1 MPILLKPP
9 FKQDIM
15 TVEDK
20 SVERRSMMNLKMW
33 IPIVA
38 IVSVAV
44 MVIWGFVANSWQY
57 CWLSVFVGGIVMAIL
72 SIVNANMKKK

>member
-57 CWLSVFVGGIVMAIL
+57 CWLSVFAGGIVMAIL
-72 SIVNANMKKK
+72 SIVNANMKTK

>member
-20 SVERRSMMNLKMW
+20 SVERWSMMNLKMW

-57 CWLSVFVGGIVMAIL
+57 CWLSVFVGGIIMAIL